1 MIFLQH
7 APQSIQENMNGGDV
21 FFFYHLKFNI
31 APEDIPSQKESS
43 LPTIIFQGL
52 C

>member
-1 MIFLQH
+1 MMYWYISGYIH
-7 APQSIQENMNGGDV
+7 YTP
-21 FFFYHLKFNI
+21 LKFNI
-31 APEDIPSQKESS
+31 APKIRESQKETH